1 MNKFKLQI
9 IPMLSKNQLGFLY
22 MFLSVC
28 TFSIMDLIV
37 KWSGDYPTGQV
48 MFFRGFFG
56 IIPTFFLIPRERI
69 KTFYKTKRP
78 KEHFFRCIMGLMAL
92 VAIFI
97 ALRKL
102 PLAIVVSLSFSAP
115 LFITILSIFL
125 LSEKVG
131 IYRWLAVLIGFVG
144 VIIITEPGIEEMNYL
159 YLLPII
165 FCVGMSFVTI
175 TIRKLSST
183 EPIWLIS
190 IFFSIMILIASL
202 MTIPFGWVMPNFHDF
217 ILLSLV
223 GIMGGSAN
231 LFLTQSYKLSE
242 VSLVAPLKYLSLIF
256 AIIFG
261 YLIWNEVPTT
271 KTLIGASLVVS
282 ASLIIFRR
290 EIYHKEKIPSATR
303 HE

>member
-1 MNKFKLQI
+1 
-9 IPMLSKNQLGFLY
+9 MLSKNQLGFLY

-28 TFSIMDLIV
+28 TFSVMDLLV

-56 IIPTFFLIPRERI
+56 ILPTYFLIPKDRL

-78 KEHFFRCIMGLMAL
+78 KEHFFRCLMGLMAII
-92 VAIFI
+92 AIII
-97 ALRKL
+97 ALREL
-102 PLAIVVSLSFSAP
+102 PLAVVVSLSYAAP

-131 IYRWLAVLIGFVG
+131 VFRWLAVLIGFVG
-144 VIIITEPGIEEMNYL
+144 VIVISEPGFKEMNYL
-159 YLLPII
+159 YFLPLV
-165 FCVGMSFVTI
+165 FCIGMAFVTI

-190 IFFSIMILIASL
+190 IFFSIIILLASL
-202 MTIPFGWVMPNFHDF
+202 ITIPFGWIMPTFKDF
-217 ILLSLV
+217 ILLVLI
-223 GIMGGSAN
+223 GITGGSAN

-242 VSLVAPLKYLSLIF
+242 VSLVAPLRYLSLIF

-261 YLIWNEVPTT
+261 YLIWNEIPTL
-271 KTLIGASLVVS
+271 KTLIGASLVVL

-290 EIYHKEKIPSATR
+290 EIYHKEKIPSTTR

>member
-1 MNKFKLQI
+1 M
-9 IPMLSKNQLGFLY
+9 
-22 MFLSVC
+22 
-28 TFSIMDLIV
+28 
-37 KWSGDYPTGQV
+37 
-48 MFFRGFFG
+48 
-56 IIPTFFLIPRERI
+56 
-69 KTFYKTKRP
+69 
-78 KEHFFRCIMGLMAL
+78 
-92 VAIFI
+92 
-97 ALRKL
+97 
-102 PLAIVVSLSFSAP
+102 
-115 LFITILSIFL
+115 
-125 LSEKVG
+125 
-131 IYRWLAVLIGFVG
+131 G

>member
-1 MNKFKLQI
+1 
-9 IPMLSKNQLGFLY
+9 

-28 TFSIMDLIV
+28 TFSVMDLLV
-37 KWSGDYPTGQV
+37 KWSGDYSTGQV
-48 MFFRGFFG
+48 MFFRGLFG
-56 IIPTFFLIPRERI
+56 ILPTYFLIPKNRL

-78 KEHFFRCIMGLMAL
+78 WEHFFRCVMGLMAL
-92 VAIFI
+92 IAIII
-97 ALRKL
+97 ALREL
-102 PLAIVVSLSFSAP
+102 PLAVVVSLSYAAP

-131 IYRWLAVLIGFVG
+131 MFRWIAVLIGFIG
-144 VIIITEPGIEEMNYL
+144 VIFISEPGFKNLNYL
-159 YLLPII
+159 YFLPLV
-165 FCVGMSFVTI
+165 FCIGMAFVTI
-175 TIRKLSST
+175 TIRKLSTT

-190 IFFSIMILIASL
+190 IFFSIVILIASL
-202 MTIPFGWVMPNFHDF
+202 ITIPFGWIMPTPKDF
-217 ILLSLV
+217 ILLALI
-223 GIMGGSAN
+223 GITGGSAN

-261 YLIWNEVPTT
+261 YLIWNEIPTL
-271 KTLIGASLVVS
+271 KTLIGASLVVL

-290 EIYHKEKIPSATR
+290 EIYHKEKIPSTTR